1 MRTQDVTDTLDLALA
16 ASGCGQVHVVHKHR
30 LLSPFSLILRINCRA
45 VDNGSSHVSGD
56 LAKWLQGNV
65 SALVIQRTYPASW

>member
-1 MRTQDVTDTLDLALA
+1 
-16 ASGCGQVHVVHKHR
+16 
-30 LLSPFSLILRINCRA
+30 LILRINCRA

-65 SALVIQRTYPASW
+65 SALVTQRTYPASW